1 MYIEILL
8 FLNSLNHLFI
18 FILNLLGAQ
27 DGRKEVKEKVEME
40 LGSFLKSSIKS
51 LTDILLV

>member
-40 LGSFLKSSIKS
+40 IGSFLKSSIKS